1 MGGRG
6 PRQVFS
12 EWEAADEAGDTQAAI
27 ALAEELLALTPDSS
41 FSWFHAGLLS
51 KALGRWEES
60 AYRNQRAVELF
71 TSSDAQAFD
80 GENPAAWN
88 LGIAATALGDWR
100 TARNAWRAYG
110 IELDE
115 SDQPIEGTFGFGPV
129 RINPEPAIPHQVLD
143 HLGETEVVWCWR
155 RSPAHGVIAS
165 VPLPESGHR
174 FRDTL
179 LHDGAPRGTR
189 VLDGRELPV
198 FDELVRLEDSGL
210 PTWQAHVV
218 GAGSDE
224 LQALSELLD
233 PRGMGLDEWSGIRM
247 LCAAC
252 SLGSPDTGH
261 SHEPIRED
269 AVRLGLAGGEN
280 ELRSALDEWLDARRH
295 VVLELE
301 LLW

>member
-224 LQALSELLD
+224 LPGAVGAARSTWDGPRRVVGHPHALRGLLARVAGHWPL
-233 PRGMGLDEWSGIRM
+233 PRTH
-247 LCAAC
+247 
-252 SLGSPDTGH
+252 P
-261 SHEPIRED
+261 
-269 AVRLGLAGGEN
+269 
-280 ELRSALDEWLDARRH
+280 
-295 VVLELE
+295 
-301 LLW
+301 